1 MYLVLI
7 DAATT
12 CIFFPVMQHGYLMIA
27 EQRTQYSTVVEA
39 RLLVLMRSIVDMIQQ
54 AADGASAQAI
64 Q

>member
-1 MYLVLI
+1 
-7 DAATT
+7 
-12 CIFFPVMQHGYLMIA
+12 MQHGYLMIA